1 MQAPLDR
8 SVLYYLRV
16 RQGVA
21 GANSGYN
28 LAVSFT
34 DADGPQPDLVSV
46 TVPSSV
52 VEGEEFT
59 VTISADNDGGS
70 GTLGGPDSA
79 INASVK
85 YSDNTHDLSVSG
97 PTASWAGVYKINY
110 SPGQGPIFNFN
121 SDNIGNAVDHLVE
134 ASDKSWEGGVR
145 RSMSF
150 KVTPQKPGTLL
161 VWARVTMRSGARTN
175 FLTDTTA
182 SGGSSSTDQQGWGV
196 REYTVTVAPKPPP
209 TGTITLTVRNGPDAS
224 FPVAANAVVI
234 RRSTS
239 DQYMDSQTTDA
250 NGRATFTVAA
260 DTAWNFEAF
269 YVNPTFGNGGNNP
282 PFTQGQPQP
291 EFWGSLGSLT
301 VGSGGNRTADL
312 YRWTPI
318 VKPSEV
324 PGFDAVLVQR
334 ADTGAILAPGET
346 VVAGTPLKFQ
356 VMVTNRSGITLDCSA
371 RLLLDRSR
379 SGTFDQDLNSVLT
392 PLGPGGL
399 GGFVFAWTPQ
409 AADAGDYYSAPWA
422 KVRLL
427 NGSVWTSDSWS
438 WSATPSIKVVASAPP
453 KGITVITHGF
463 QLSLLSFPEWTL
475 FMARAIS
482 NRVGTASVGRYDK
495 VAGNFLD
502 DGTTTAIQP
511 SAGESIL
518 VFDWASESDV
528 PSTGWAE
535 ASGDALFAALVKFVG
550 GVSRLGDYQW
560 HFIGHSRG
568 CVVNSEAVER
578 LGALSVPVAHVT
590 TLDPHDFD
598 QGSVLGENAVPFD
611 EHFKDWLLGQ
621 PQGGDDRTSWGV
633 TTWDNVNYA
642 DNYFSFE
649 SSGFIPD
656 GRELGSKAWQLNI
669 GNYPPDISH
678 SDVHAWYF
686 GTLDL
691 IASNDEGKDS
701 IEIKPSWYPNG
712 ERTQRGWNLS
722 RRGAGAGTRPDMD
735 SKLKYA
741 PIWSPLENGVFNGN
755 FDHANNDVFLSHS
768 VPGWEQHG
776 GSGLQASVWRVGNNY
791 LILSGQNAIAIHNRL
806 VIPSNAGRVIFKV
819 RAPSVATTLRV
830 AAGDTVLGDVSLD
843 GNGSLLETREL
854 PIPANLRGTVNTLK
868 FFVASGGASATVHID
883 DIAFGPETP
892 APAIITDK
900 GSVNVPEGGTAT
912 VLVKL
917 GAQPTGNVSVSVNR
931 ASGDSDITV
940 QSGGT
945 LTFTPSTWNVYQ
957 SVTLA
962 AGEDVDTVNDVA
974 VIRFSGTGAVSTDV
988 TAVEIDN
995 DALNI
1000 LSSVSALFVPE
1011 GATAS
1016 FMVRLNAQPPG
1027 NVTVSVVRVAGDPDI
1042 SVQSGGSL
1050 TFTTGNWNVNQTVT
1064 LVAAEDVDTSNGSAT
1079 VRLSAIGLPST
1090 EVVAGELDNDSLPA
1104 GTLQFSQASYTVSEA
1119 AGSLSI
1125 TVVRSGGSSG
1135 AVSVSYVTA
1144 SGTATAPADFLSASG
1159 ALAWLDGESASR
1171 SFSVVLVNDTLAEP
1185 TESFTIQ
1192 LSSPTGGAGLGP
1204 QATATVTITD
1214 DDTDNFGLVA
1224 WWKFD
1229 EGSGTN
1235 IFDSSGNGVHGTIT
1249 NGVWTTGRF
1258 GNALSFTSPGSVNFG
1273 DNDLLDARVPM
1284 TLSFWFKPTT
1294 AFGPGNPALVAY
1306 DKRTGPGVGLLIFL
1320 LGGDIQ
1326 VHRDSLGE
1334 VDYHSAIFPAGQWI
1348 HFAVTIEDGRVAA
1361 YTNGALAVQWNISRP
1376 ISANAEPA
1384 ALLVEQGAI
1393 DEVRFHSRALSAA
1406 EVQAL
1411 YGGPIVLNPANG
1423 HYYEYVPTQVT
1434 WPQARA
1440 DAESRVLTNGWR
1452 GHLATVQDAAE
1463 NEFVRALS
1471 PVAGTWLGGFQPET
1485 SNEPA
1490 GAWQWV
1496 TGEPLVYVN
1505 WRQSGGPVEPNNSG
1519 GNEDSMAMHGTIH
1532 GSPGTWND
1540 ANGISNTGGYVVE
1553 YEPPRVLLNASNGH
1567 YYEYVPVPVT
1577 WQQAKFEAESRVL
1590 TNGWRGHLVTMQDAS
1605 ENAFVTALVSNPNCW
1620 IGGFQPAGS
1629 VEPGGGWRWVTG
1641 EPFSY
1646 LNWLAGE
1653 PNEAG
1658 ASNEDSILMDG
1669 ANYFNPG
1676 KWSDLNGATATTGYV
1691 VEYEPQTLDNGLV
1704 ARYAFDGNANDLG
1717 IFANHGTLNGG
1728 SFVAGIAGDA
1738 LVFTGTSFVS
1748 VPSSAS
1754 LKIAGTSITL
1764 AAWVFPTNYWAGGKS
1779 IVVRKMQHGGPTG
1792 GYLMGITETGRL
1804 TFGGVFGGFEEWQD
1818 TADAGTV
1825 PLNSWTHVAATYD
1838 GQFVRYYLNGVL
1850 VDTTPRTGALL
1861 ADEQALAIGKITTSF
1876 FGELFY
1882 GKMDE
1887 VRLYNRTLGPADVA
1901 ALHGLTPRWQLL
1913 PPFAPDAQ
1921 DSVLFN
1927 GNGSVGQEDET
1938 QNVEAFNGFIYYV
1951 THSDGTGS
1959 PSKIQRFDPA
1969 TGSNIVV
1976 LAESS
1981 NQFWSLRTMRGAL
1994 YISHLN
2000 GRLWRHDG
2008 VASTE
2013 VTTSPFAPANHV
2025 TSMAEFGGKMYFGT
2039 STGRIYESADGTT
2052 FVERANIGGRIYA
2065 LVEWKGHLYGAN
2077 SEFYSYSAKIF
2088 RSSDGLNWSILSTNS
2103 VYSFHGF
2110 VAAPNHLYLVSV
2122 DNANGP
2128 SLAIRAT
2135 TDGTTWTRIF
2145 YTTTEGKNMFG
2156 RSVFSQQT
2164 GRAYFGSEWAGV
2176 TRLIPVYEGQ
2186 VESRF
2191 VTSHAFGSLVELD
2204 GRLFGLG
2211 GQSPANR
2218 GSSPY
2223 VISLLGNYTTSQAA
2237 APAVTD
2243 QPKSL
2248 TVPAGAS
2255 ATFSVAVAGSEP
2267 FTYQWRRDSIAIVG
2281 ATNATLTLA
2290 GVQSSQAGSYS
2301 VVVSNSSGS
2310 ATSSNAV
2317 LTVLSAPTVQPNN
2330 PFPPPPHLL
2339 IGSTVTL
2346 TSQAAGFGLS
2356 YQWMFNGTNIIGAV
2370 GQTFTIPNATTAHA
2384 GRYTV
2389 NVSNLAGSVVED
2401 VAALNFMGNL
2411 QMYSGILV
2419 TGNAGEQ
2426 YQVRYANVLGGVTN
2440 WLVLTNFVHPGG
2452 EHLFI
2457 DRTSPGRDK
2466 RFYQVERY
2474 IPQ

>member
-1 MQAPLDR
+1 MDSAQSIVYTSTSQPLSGTINNSQPAHYYRLAVKAGTFLSAILSPTSQDLDLDLIEDTNRSGSVDTVEVIRSSTAGGTSADSITVQAPLDR

-85 YSDNTHDLSVSG
+85 YADNTHVLSVSG

-161 VWARVTMRSGARTN
+161 VRARVTMQSGVRGN

-182 SGGSSSTDQQGWGV
+182 SGGISTNDQQGWGV
-196 REYTVTVAPKPPP
+196 REYTVTVSPKPPP

-224 FPVAANAVVI
+224 FPAVPNVTVI
-234 RRSTS
+234 RRSTTGQQFQN
-239 DQYMDSQTTDA
+239 DPQTSDA
-250 NGRATFTVAA
+250 NGRVTFTVAA
-260 DTAWNFEAF
+260 DTAWDFEAF

-282 PFTQGQPQP
+282 PFTQDQPQP

-301 VGSGGNRTADL
+301 VGSGGDRTADL

-334 ADTGAILAPGET
+334 TDTGAILAPGET

-356 VMVTNRSGITLDCSA
+356 VMVTNRHSLKLDCEG
-371 RLLLDRSR
+371 RLRLDRSR
-379 SGTFDQDLNSVLT
+379 SGTFDQDLNSVLM
-392 PLGPGGL
+392 PLSPGGL
-399 GGFVFAWTPQ
+399 GGFVFTWTPQ
-409 AADAGDYYSAPWA
+409 VADAGDYYSAPWA

-427 NGSVWTSDSWS
+427 NGNVWTSDSWS
-438 WSATPSIKVVASAPP
+438 WSSVPLIKVIASEPP

-463 QLSLLSFPEWTL
+463 SLSSIPEWTL

-482 NRVGTASVGRYDK
+482 NRVGTARVGRYDK
-495 VAGNFLD
+495 STGTFLG

-528 PSTGWAE
+528 PAGGWAE
-535 ASGDALFAALVKFVG
+535 ASGDALFAALAKFVG
-550 GVSRLGDYQW
+550 GVSRLGEYQW

-568 CVVNSEAVER
+568 CVVNSETVER
-578 LGALSVPVAHVT
+578 FAANAVSVAETT
-590 TLDPHDFD
+590 TLDPHDIHYFD
-598 QGSVLGENAVPFD
+598 F
-611 EHFKDWLLGQ
+611 LLGQ
-621 PQGGDDRTSWGV
+621 PQGSDFRSSWGV
-633 TTWDNVNYA
+633 TTWSNVEFA
-642 DNYFSFE
+642 DNYYQNNL
-649 SSGFIPD
+649 ID
-656 GRELGSKAWQLNI
+656 GRQLGSRAWQYDLDNI
-669 GNYPPDISH
+669 SLFIGH
-678 SDVHAWYF
+678 SGVHAWYF

-691 IASNDEGKDS
+691 IATHEEGKDGL
-701 IEIKPSWYPNG
+701 EVKTSWYPSG

-722 RRGAGAGTRPDMD
+722 RRGAIAGTRPDMD

-755 FDHANNDVFLSHS
+755 FDHANNDLFLSHS

-806 VIPSNAGRVIFKV
+806 VIPNNAGRAIFKV

-830 AAGDTVLGDVSLD
+830 AAGDTILGDVALD
-843 GNGSLLETREL
+843 GSGSLLQAREL
-854 PIPANLRGTVNTLK
+854 PIPANLRGTASTLK

-931 ASGDSDITV
+931 ASGDSDITI

-974 VIRFSGTGAVSTDV
+974 VIRFSGTGAVPTDL
-988 TAVEIDN
+988 TATEIDN

-1000 LSSVSALFVPE
+1000 LSSVSALSVPE

-1016 FMVRLNAQPPG
+1016 FTVRLNAQPPG
-1027 NVTVSVVRVAGDPDI
+1027 NVTVSVARVAGDTDI

-1079 VRLSAIGLPST
+1079 FRLSASGLPT
-1090 EVVAGELDNDSLPA
+1090 AEVIAGELDNDSLPA
-1104 GTLQFSQASYTVSEA
+1104 GTLQFSQSSYTLSEA
-1119 AGSLSI
+1119 VGSVII
-1125 TVVRSGGSSG
+1125 TVMRNGGSSG
-1135 AVSVSYVTA
+1135 AVSVSY
-1144 SGTATAPADFLSASG
+1144 GTVNGAATSPADYSATSGVLS
-1159 ALAWLDGESASR
+1159 WLDGEAAPR
-1171 SFSVVLVNDTLAEP
+1171 SFSVAVINDSTLEEA
-1185 TESFTIQ
+1185 ESFSVQ
-1192 LSSPTGGAGLGP
+1192 LTSPNGGAALGTP
-1204 QATATVTITD
+1204 AIATVTITD
-1214 DDTDNFGLVA
+1214 DDSV
-1224 WWKFD
+1224 
-1229 EGSGTN
+1229 GS
-1235 IFDSSGNGVHGTIT
+1235 
-1249 NGVWTTGRF
+1249 
-1258 GNALSFTSPGSVNFG
+1258 L
-1273 DNDLLDARVPM
+1273 
-1284 TLSFWFKPTT
+1284 
-1294 AFGPGNPALVAY
+1294 
-1306 DKRTGPGVGLLIFL
+1306 
-1320 LGGDIQ
+1320 
-1326 VHRDSLGE
+1326 
-1334 VDYHSAIFPAGQWI
+1334 
-1348 HFAVTIEDGRVAA
+1348 
-1361 YTNGALAVQWNISRP
+1361 
-1376 ISANAEPA
+1376 
-1384 ALLVEQGAI
+1384 
-1393 DEVRFHSRALSAA
+1393 
-1406 EVQAL
+1406 
-1411 YGGPIVLNPANG
+1411 VLNPANG
-1423 HYYEYVPTQVT
+1423 HYYEYVAVPLT
-1434 WPQARA
+1434 WQQAKD
-1440 DAESRVLTNGWR
+1440 DAASRVLTNGWR
-1452 GHLATVQDAAE
+1452 GHLVTIQSAAE
-1463 NEFVRALS
+1463 NAFAAALLLT
-1471 PVAGTWLGGFQPET
+1471 PTTAWIGGFQPAGSPEPSGGFRWVT
-1485 SNEPA
+1485 VEPFTYTNWAPGEPNQFQGSNEESVVIN
-1490 GAWQWV
+1490 GANYQNPGQWQDAS
-1496 TGEPLVYVN
+1496 GSSLV
-1505 WRQSGGPVEPNNSG
+1505 GFL
-1519 GNEDSMAMHGTIH
+1519 
-1532 GSPGTWND
+1532 
-1540 ANGISNTGGYVVE
+1540 VE
-1553 YEPPRVLLNASNGH
+1553 YEPPVAILNPANGH
-1567 YYEYVPVPVT
+1567 YYEYVAVPLT
-1577 WQQAKFEAESRVL
+1577 WQQAKVDAESRVL

-1605 ENAFVTALVSNPNCW
+1605 ENAFVTALVSNPVCW
-1620 IGGFQPAGS
+1620 IGGFQAAGS
-1629 VEPGGGWRWVTG
+1629 TEPSGGWRWVTG
-1641 EPFSY
+1641 EPFVF
-1646 LNWLAGE
+1646 LNWLTGE
-1653 PNEAG
+1653 PNEG
-1658 ASNEDSILMDG
+1658 GGGNEDSILMDG
-1669 ANYFNPG
+1669 ANYLNPG
-1676 KWSDLNGATATTGYV
+1676 KWSDLNGATATTGFV
-1691 VEYEPQTLDNGLV
+1691 VEYEPPSLENGLV
-1704 ARYAFDGNANDLG
+1704 ARYAFNGNANDLG

-1728 SFVAGIAGDA
+1728 SFVPGIAGDA

-1754 LKIAGTSITL
+1754 LKVAGANITL
-1764 AAWVFPTNYWAGGKS
+1764 AAWVFPTQFTGDGNRRT
-1779 IVVRKMQHGGPTG
+1779 ILRKFAQSGDLG
-1792 GYLMGITETGRL
+1792 GYYIALSPSGQVN
-1804 TFGGVFGGFEEWQD
+1804 FGARIQGGSFD
-1818 TADAGTV
+1818 LNDRTS
-1825 PLNSWTHVAATYD
+1825 PLALNAWSHVAATYD
-1838 GQFVRYYLNGVL
+1838 GAAVRFYVNGQL
-1850 VDTTPRTGALL
+1850 VDTITQSGSML
-1861 ADEQALAIGKITTSF
+1861 ADDHGLAIGRLSASNASEYF
-1876 FGELFY
+1876 L
-1882 GKMDE
+1882 GKLDE
-1887 VRLYNRTLGPADVA
+1887 VRVYNRTLGPADVA
-1901 ALHGLTPRWQLL
+1901 TLYGTTPRWQLL
-1913 PPFAPDAQ
+1913 PPFAPNVQ
-1921 DSVLFN
+1921 DSVLWN
-1927 GNGSVGQEDET
+1927 GTGSVGQEDET
-1938 QNVEAFNGFIYYV
+1938 QNVETFNGFIYYV

-1959 PSKIQRFDPA
+1959 PSKVQRFDPA
-1969 TGSNIVV
+1969 TGSNIVI
-1976 LAESS
+1976 LAESA
-1981 NQFWSLRTMRGAL
+1981 NQFWSLKTMRGAL
-1994 YISHLN
+1994 FISHLN

-2008 VASTE
+2008 IASTE
-2013 VTTSPFAPANHV
+2013 VTATPFTSANHV

-2039 STGRIYESADGTT
+2039 SAGRIYESADGAT

-2077 SEFYSYSAKIF
+2077 SEFYSYSAKVF
-2088 RSSDGLNWSILSTNS
+2088 RSADGVNWTILSSNP

-2110 VAAPNHLYLVSV
+2110 VAAPNHLYLISV
-2122 DNANGP
+2122 DNADGP

-2135 TDGTTWTRIF
+2135 TDGTTWNRIF

-2156 RSVFSQQT
+2156 RSVFFQQT

-2218 GSSPY
+2218 GASPY

-2243 QPKSL
+2243 QPKTL

-2267 FTYQWRRDSIAIVG
+2267 FTYQWRKDIIAIVG

-2290 GVQSSQAGSYS
+2290 GVQPSQAGSYS
-2301 VVVSNSSGS
+2301 VVVSNPFGS

-2317 LTVLSAPTVQPNN
+2317 LTVFSAPTVQPNN
-2330 PFPPPPHLL
+2330 PFPPPPHVL
-2339 IGSTVTL
+2339 IGSTVTF

-2389 NVSNLAGSVVED
+2389 TVSNLAGSIVED
-2401 VAALNFMGNL
+2401 VAALNFVGNL
-2411 QMYSGILV
+2411 QMYSCIIV

-2426 YQVRYANVLGGVTN
+2426 YQVKHASVLGGVTN

-2457 DRTSPGRDK
+2457 DRTSPGREM

-2474 IPQ
+2474 FPQ